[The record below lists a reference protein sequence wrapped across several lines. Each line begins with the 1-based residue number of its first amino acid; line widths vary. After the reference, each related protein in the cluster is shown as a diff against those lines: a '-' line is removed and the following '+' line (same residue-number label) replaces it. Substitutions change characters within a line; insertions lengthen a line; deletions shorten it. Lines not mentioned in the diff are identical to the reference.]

1 MRSSSRSLL
10 LGLVAT
16 LLCAQ
21 TIPFGYA
28 ANNKAVAKS
37 PESKPLDPGWPREIT
52 RNGVRLVYYQ
62 PQVDEW
68 KNLRELRARFAF
80 VLTPKD
86 GKSAVGIEEVR
97 GDTVTDLENRTVL
110 ITNIQIVAIRF
121 PSLSG
126 PEETKLQ
133 NLLKS
138 TFPGKPITV
147 SLDRL
152 IASVQANQEK
162 PKTVD
167 VKTDPPQIFV
177 GENGQWQPVN
187 PQGGSNVSSQNQPAK
202 RENSKSGTQNLG
214 TTGQPSANEQTNAKS
229 RKSGGQG
236 GQSNQP
242 GGTAADKKST
252 PTSRQPGNEPAGTKR
267 TAGGAAG
274 QGSNDVTSGLDREAS
289 ARQRGSQNVNLQQK
303 SQQGATQGNRTGR
316 QRQSRSANGRSRQ
329 RN

>member
-10 LGLVAT
+10 LGLAAT

-28 ANNKAVAKS
+28 ANKAVAKS
-37 PESKPLDPGWPREIT
+37 AESKPLDPGWPREIT

-68 KNLRELRARFAF
+68 KNLRELRARLAF

-97 GDTVTDLENRTVL
+97 GDTVTDLENRMVL

-133 NLLKS
+133 NLVKS

-177 GENGQWQPVN
+177 
-187 PQGGSNVSSQNQPAK
+187 
-202 RENSKSGTQNLG
+202 
-214 TTGQPSANEQTNAKS
+214 
-229 RKSGGQG
+229 
-236 GQSNQP
+236 
-242 GGTAADKKST
+242 ST
-252 PTSRQPGNEPAGTKR
+252 EPAVLLIV
-267 TAGGAAG
+267 
-274 QGSNDVTSGLDREAS
+274 QGD
-289 ARQRGSQNVNLQQK
+289 
-303 SQQGATQGNRTGR
+303 
-316 QRQSRSANGRSRQ
+316 
-329 RN
+329 